1 MKKTAITA
9 LKIAV
14 SLGILVLIF
23 RKVDFNELWR
33 ELRTAHTSYVIAS
46 ICLYLAVQALSAY
59 RWYVLLKPIGV
70 DTSYRKILS
79 FYLLGMYFNFFL
91 PTAIG
96 GDAVRVYYLN
106 KETRKLSRSTASV
119 FLDRDIGMGA
129 LLLIA
134 TVAAAFAGTT
144 INQVPLAPIFA
155 LITVA
160 FVLINL
166 ALFYRPSYDLLHR
179 VLRLFKMKRADEKV
193 ENLFESVN
201 SYRGEWGVL
210 NVAMALSIIIQ
221 LGGIFANVL
230 LGHAIGLETRN
241 GWLDYLVIVPAV
253 SLISMNPLS
262 VNGTGWREYS
272 YLVLFG
278 SVGLGALADVHN
290 QAMALAVLWLGVL
303 IVTSLPGGI
312 IYVLRGSRDKGEI
325 PSEAEPLEA
334 AGQAAPAGM
343 RDADQFASLPG
354 HTAEEKPFS
363 TI

>member
-14 SLGILVLIF
+14 SLGILALIF
-23 RKVDFNELWR
+23 RKVDFNELWK
-33 ELRTAHTSYVIAS
+33 ELHTAHTSYVIAS
-46 ICLYLAVQALSAY
+46 IGLYLSVQALSAY
-59 RWYVLLKPIGV
+59 RWYMLLKPIGV
-70 DTSYRKILS
+70 NTPYRKILS

-119 FLDRDIGMGA
+119 FLDRDIGMAA

-134 TVAAAFAGTT
+134 TVAAATAGTK
-144 INQVPLAPIFA
+144 INDVPLAPIFA
-155 LITVA
+155 LITIP

-166 ALFYRPSYDLLHR
+166 ALFYRPSYNLLHR
-179 VLRLFKMKRADEKV
+179 ILSLFKMKSADEKV
-193 ENLFESVN
+193 ESLYESVN

-210 NVAMALSIIIQ
+210 GIAMVLSIIIQ

-230 LGHAIGLETRN
+230 LGYAIGLE
-241 GWLDYLVIVPAV
+241 GWLNFLVFIPAI

-272 YLVLFG
+272 YVVLFE
-278 SVGLGALADVHN
+278 SVGATKE
-290 QAMALAVLWLGVL
+290 QATALAVLWLGVL
-303 IVTSLPGGI
+303 IATSLPGGI
-312 IYVLRGSRDKGEI
+312 IYVLRGSRGKENI
-325 PSEAEPLEA
+325 ASETEQLEA
-334 AGQAAPAGM
+334 AGQTATAGG
-343 RDADQFASLPG
+343 RDADQFTSLSG
-354 HTAEEKPFS
+354 HTAEEKPLS

>member
-9 LKIAV
+9 FKIAV
-14 SLGILVLIF
+14 SLGILALIL
-23 RKVDFNELWR
+23 RKVDFNQLW
-33 ELRTAHTSYVIAS
+33 EQLRSAHPTFVVAS
-46 ICLYLAVQALSAY
+46 VALYLAVQALSAY
-59 RWYVLLKPIGV
+59 RWYVLLRPIGV
-70 DTSYRKILS
+70 KTPYRRILS

-119 FLDRDIGMGA
+119 FLDRDIGMAA

-134 TVAAAFAGTT
+134 TVAAAIAGTR
-144 INQVPLAPIFA
+144 INDVPLAPIFA
-155 LITVA
+155 MISVP

-166 ALFYRPSYDLLHR
+166 ALFYRPSYNLLHR
-179 VLRLFKMKRADEKV
+179 ILSLFKMKKADERV
-193 ENLFESVN
+193 EHLFESVN
-201 SYRGEWGVL
+201 SYRGKWGVL
-210 NVAMALSIIIQ
+210 SVAMVLSIIIQ

-230 LGHAIGLETRN
+230 LGNAIPTLDTTH
-241 GWLDYLVIVPAV
+241 GWLDFLVFIPAI

-272 YLVLFG
+272 YLLLFG
-278 SVGLGALADVHN
+278 SVGAKSEE
-290 QAMALAVLWLGVL
+290 AMALAVLWLGVL

-312 IYVLRGSRDKGEI
+312 IYVLSGSRDKEKI
-325 PSEAEPLEA
+325 AAEAEGLEKA
-334 AGQAAPAGM
+334 DQTGPAGLG
-343 RDADQFASLPG
+343 DADQFSSLSG
-354 HTAEEKPFS
+354 HAAEEKPLS

>member
-14 SLGILVLIF
+14 SLGILALIF

-33 ELRTAHTSYVIAS
+33 ELRTAHTSYVIAA
-46 ICLYLAVQALSAY
+46 IGLYLAVQALSAY

-70 DTSYRKILS
+70 ETPFRKVLS
-79 FYLLGMYFNFFL
+79 LYLLGMYFNFFL

-96 GDAVRVYYLN
+96 GDAVRIYYLN

-119 FLDRDIGMGA
+119 FLDRDIGMAA

-134 TVAAAFAGTT
+134 TIAAAVAGTR

-160 FVLINL
+160 FVFINL
-166 ALFYRPSYDLLHR
+166 ALFYRRSYNLLHR
-179 VLRLFKMKRADEKV
+179 ILSLFKMKRADEKV

-221 LGGIFANVL
+221 LGGIFANVMI
-230 LGHAIGLETRN
+230 GQAIGLETRN

-278 SVGLGALADVHN
+278 SVGLGALADIHN
-290 QAMALAVLWLGVL
+290 QAMALAVIWLGVL

-312 IYVLRGSRDKGEI
+312 IYVLRGSRDKAEI
-325 PSEAEPLEA
+325 ASETEALEA
-334 AGQAAPAGM
+334 AGQTAAAGV
-343 RDADQFASLPG
+343 RDADQFTSLSG
-354 HTAEEKPFS
+354 HKAEEKPFS